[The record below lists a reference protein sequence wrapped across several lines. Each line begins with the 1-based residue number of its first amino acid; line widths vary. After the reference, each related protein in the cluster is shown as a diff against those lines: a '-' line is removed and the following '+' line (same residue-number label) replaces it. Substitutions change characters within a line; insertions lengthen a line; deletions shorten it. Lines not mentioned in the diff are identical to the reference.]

1 MHGHRPLTPQAGR
14 IVRCTRRELWGEQ
27 PRIRVSVRA
36 IAAEQRP
43 YSDIVTP
50 ALDDGRVAIAMRVEL
65 KPFDFAQAVARAGLR
80 PDGTPLARPAAAAT
94 AGTSFQNV
102 MTQALGAVSQ
112 SQRQAEGL
120 QRELQLDNP
129 AVSLEQTMVAMQ
141 KAQIGFQGVLA
152 VRNRL
157 VSAYSEIMNM
167 QV

>member
-1 MHGHRPLTPQAGR
+1 
-14 IVRCTRRELWGEQ
+14 
-27 PRIRVSVRA
+27 
-36 IAAEQRP
+36 
-43 YSDIVTP
+43 
-50 ALDDGRVAIAMRVEL
+50 MRVEL

-80 PDGTPLARPAAAAT
+80 PDGMPLGRPAAADAS
-94 AGTSFQNV
+94 APASFQNA
-102 MTQALGAVSQ
+102 MTQALSSVSQ
-112 SQRQAEGL
+112 QQRQAEGL

-157 VSAYSEIMNM
+157 VQAYSEIMNM